1 VSKALKAVTVHSL
14 FGPRP
19 VVEGED
25 AAAYDELFGRV
36 CAAVKPADVI
46 DEILV
51 ADLVALEWEVLRW
64 RRLKSSLIQVSA
76 LKALKGFL
84 EKQLGYDL
92 YREQFEHDLAEFLRA
107 NRVGDTQD
115 VARLARHCA
124 WNDPGANA
132 KVDAL
137 LDRIE
142 THRDYLQNKTKARK
156 AEQLVQEYS
165 RRKPGAVRLIDKLLA
180 RAGVNIDVLI
190 VQDLREKEL
199 DYIERMVSRPSPRL
213 AATPACA
220 RLSAV
225 GPSSAKQCAKA
236 CKNWRAVRFK

>member
-1 VSKALKAVTVHSL
+1 MGAYLFVTQNWVIIGKSHQISEVRVSKALKAVTVHSL

-92 YREQFEHDLAEFLRA
+92 YREEFEDDLA
-107 NRVGDTQD
+107 
-115 VARLARHCA
+115 
-124 WNDPGANA
+124 
-132 KVDAL
+132 K
-137 LDRIE
+137 I
-142 THRDYLQNKTKARK
+142 
-156 AEQLVQEYS
+156 
-165 RRKPGAVRLIDKLLA
+165 
-180 RAGVNIDVLI
+180 
-190 VQDLREKEL
+190 LRENLGGTKPKTL
-199 DYIERMVSRPSPRL
+199 RVLPIIVRGRIRTLSPRS
-213 AATPACA
+213 T
-220 RLSAV
+220 
-225 GPSSAKQCAKA
+225 
-236 CKNWRAVRFK
+236 RFSTVLGST